1 MALFGW
7 TSWKV
12 WRWQRSTAEF
22 EFTGIINDPIRGKCK
37 PAFVGRRRRLLRLQM
52 ACRSVARAERV
63 SRGTASINPDLK
75 QFSFPMSCLPIE
87 NERLP
92 AFNALRQIN
101 TATGK
106 YSVPA

>member
-12 WRWQRSTAEF
+12 WMWQRSTAEF

-37 PAFVGRRRRLLRLQM
+37 PAFVERRRRLLRLQM

-63 SRGTASINPDLK
+63 SRGTASINPVL
-75 QFSFPMSCLPIE
+75 SSSPAPVPIE
-87 NERLP
+87 NQRLL
-92 AFNALRQIN
+92 ALNALRQIS
-101 TATGK
+101 TAAGK